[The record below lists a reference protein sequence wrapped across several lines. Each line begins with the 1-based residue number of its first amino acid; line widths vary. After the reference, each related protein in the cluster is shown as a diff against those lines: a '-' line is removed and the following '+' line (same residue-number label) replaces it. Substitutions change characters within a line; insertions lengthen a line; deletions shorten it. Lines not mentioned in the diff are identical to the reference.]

1 MAGHTKTDSGAR
13 FHILIAEDSAT
24 QREILKD
31 VLENHNYSVTA
42 AENGKI
48 AFQKLTE
55 GKPDLIISDID
66 MPVMDGYELCSAIK
80 RDSRFTDLPVI
91 LLTSLSDTSN
101 VALALQAGA
110 DNFIT
115 KPYDPEYLVSRIK
128 QMIASRRP
136 ANATEESLQPVEIR
150 HGNQMVRFN
159 ADRHKISE
167 FLLSAYDVA
176 VMKQRDLESAQTE
189 LKKANEH
196 LEHLNKDLTASKT
209 EIERKHAALIGYM
222 AEYTLRLKQPVELVL
237 NNLRAMAEEFRKTPG
252 PADEE
257 TIDSVMVQIKHM
269 EQILANL
276 QSINKA
282 VSEKRD
288 DIPEAYREFLKR

>member
-1 MAGHTKTDSGAR
+1 MAGDNRTDSRAR

-31 VLENHNYSVTA
+31 ILKNHNYSVTA

-48 AFQKLTE
+48 AFQKLTQH
-55 GKPDLIISDID
+55 KADLVISDID
-66 MPVMDGYELCSAIK
+66 MPVMDGYELCSTIK
-80 RDSRFTDLPVI
+80 HDDRFKDIPVI

-115 KPYDPEYLVSRIK
+115 KPYDPEYLVSRIT
-128 QMIASRRP
+128 QMIVSTRP
-136 ANATEESLQPVEIR
+136 EDVSGEILQPVEIR
-150 HGNQMVRFN
+150 HGNQVIRFN

-176 VMKQRDLESAQTE
+176 VMKQRALASAQME

-196 LEHLNKDLTASKT
+196 LEHLNRDLIASKT
-209 EIERKHAALIGYM
+209 EVERKHAALIGYM
-222 AEYTLRLKQPVELVL
+222 TEYTLRLKQPVELVL
-237 NNLRAMAEEFRKTPG
+237 NNLRTISEELQTNPG
-252 PADEE
+252 PIDEE
-257 TIDSVMVQIKHM
+257 MIGRVMVQIKYM
-269 EQILANL
+269 EQIFSNL
-276 QSINKA
+276 QSINRGFA
-282 VSEKRD
+282 EGRD
-288 DIPEAYREFLKR
+288 DIPNTYREFLKR